1 MFELW
6 AWKCIGE
13 GSALFKQIR
22 VARLSNYVLF
32 VASFR
37 KAVPCFSTGFHL
49 VWFTCRKGRST
60 RGMCL
65 VVVAAG
71 GKGRIC
77 LSHSAEAFSTQLLVF
92 FFVRRVAIRS
102 FETTTCTNAFFPWN
116 LMNFISAAP
125 CLSLATVFLLLSEGG
140 DSKSFVL
147 RGTVHA

>member
-1 MFELW
+1 MNIIVMFELW

-92 FFVRRVAIRS
+92 FFCQKSCYS
-102 FETTTCTNAFFPWN
+102 FIWDNNMHKRLFSLKFNEFHFRCPLLKFGNCLLAAFWRWWF
-116 LMNFISAAP
+116 
-125 CLSLATVFLLLSEGG
+125 
-140 DSKSFVL
+140 
-147 RGTVHA
+147 